1 MIEKLLT
8 IKNLYFLENLKF
20 NSKKIIDY
28 LLAAMSQQVKAI
40 EKRVWGT
47 RGYDLGLIESG

>member
-8 IKNLYFLENLKF
+8 IKNLYFIENLKF
-20 NSKKIIDY
+20 NSKKIFGY

-40 EKRVWGT
+40 KKRFWET
-47 RGYDLGLIESG
+47 R